1 MSSMSCA
8 YTAPGTV
15 DTRAIWVDVD
25 ADFLQLCGLRPDV
38 AGVPCG
44 QYTRQSA
51 FSGHRPRNSL
61 CRAGPFS
68 AGSRPVLPASPG
80 RAARFDAFGLPLR
93 FTLLSGKGVWGFPQA
108 KRTARQGRDGAF
120 FGSVATL
127 PMLAVFVLLR
137 YKYIRKAP
145 NYPQNRDFPGKKC
158 KKIKDASA
166 SPPNKKKNKRM
177 VFRHS
182 PVSFFLLVLFNF

>member
-1 MSSMSCA
+1 MDLCNCHICVSAPLMSSTSCA
-8 YTAPGTV
+8 YTAPV
-15 DTRAIWVDVD
+15 LLIRRAIWLMLTPIFCSSAVCSRMS
-25 ADFLQLCGLRPDV
+25 LGWC
-38 AGVPCG
+38 PCG
-44 QYTRQSA
+44 RYTRQSA

-68 AGSRPVLPASPG
+68 AGSMPVLPASPG

-93 FTLLSGKGVWGFPQA
+93 FTLLSGKGVWGFPQQA

-137 YKYIRKAP
+137 
-145 NYPQNRDFPGKKC
+145 
-158 KKIKDASA
+158 
-166 SPPNKKKNKRM
+166 
-177 VFRHS
+177 
-182 PVSFFLLVLFNF
+182 